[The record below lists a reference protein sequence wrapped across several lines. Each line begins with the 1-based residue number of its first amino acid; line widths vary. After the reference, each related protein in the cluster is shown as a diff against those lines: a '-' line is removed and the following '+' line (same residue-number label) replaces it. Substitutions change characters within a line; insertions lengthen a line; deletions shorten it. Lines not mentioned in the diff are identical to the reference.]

1 MVRVTHPHLVGW
13 LEVHIGDL
21 CYSKLSVV
29 GFLSRGDR
37 GVCGQRKVDAGIRH
51 QVGLEFSQINIRD
64 SITPEGSVDG
74 RTQAGS

>member
-1 MVRVTHPHLVGW
+1 MARVTCHHLIGW
-13 LEVHIGDL
+13 LEAHIGDL
-21 CYSKLSVV
+21 CHGKLSVAR
-29 GFLSRGDR
+29 FLSRGDR